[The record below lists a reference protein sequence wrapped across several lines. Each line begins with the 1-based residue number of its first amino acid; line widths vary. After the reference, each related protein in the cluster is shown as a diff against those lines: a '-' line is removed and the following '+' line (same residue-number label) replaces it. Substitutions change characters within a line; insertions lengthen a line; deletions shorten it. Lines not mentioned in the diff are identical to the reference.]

1 MAEPDESTDTSD
13 SLHEGVY
20 QKLANAARWAADVF
34 KGHAGAD
41 NLKKRN
47 R

>member
-1 MAEPDESTDTSD
+1 MTESDESTDAPDAQNKSVWEKIVD
-13 SLHEGVY
+13 GG
-20 QKLANAARWAADVF
+20 KWAADVF
-34 KGHAGAD
+34 KGHAGAE